1 VSRHRE
7 AARLLGTLLSVGLLA
22 WILHA
27 FANSDAMAQL
37 RNAQHASALARGV
50 AAGIPIYA
58 IGVGLLGVAW
68 WLLQRASSSQ
78 RVGFV
83 TTEACYAVAQFG
95 KYVPGNVA
103 HYAGRHTLLH
113 KHGLSHASLVVCAL
127 LEAALL
133 VCAALAWG
141 APLIDR
147 LGHWLSPALIWGAI
161 ALGGLGCLALLMW
174 MPRLRQLVP
183 APAWLL
189 PAVCVLLLFFAL
201 MGTTLYVIA
210 AASGIPA
217 GFLELTAVAALS
229 WAAGYLVVGAPA
241 GLGVREATF
250 LILLRPHVPEG
261 DVLLLAA
268 GFRAATFGGDL
279 LAFLCGLPAVISRKR
294 P

>member
-1 VSRHRE
+1 MSRPRE
-7 AARLLGTLLSVGLLA
+7 AARLLGTLLSIGLLA

-27 FANSDAMAQL
+27 FANSDAMTQL
-37 RNAQHASALARGV
+37 RNAGHASALARGIAV
-50 AAGIPIYA
+50 GIPIYA
-58 IGVGLLGVAW
+58 TGVGLLGVAW

-78 RVGFV
+78 RIGFAD
-83 TTEACYAVAQFG
+83 TEACYVVAQFG
-95 KYVPGNVA
+95 KYLPGNVA
-103 HYAGRHTLLH
+103 QYAGRHALLH
-113 KHGLSHASLVVCAL
+113 QRGLSHASLVVCAL

-147 LGHWLSPALIWGAI
+147 LGGRLSPVLIWSAI
-161 ALGGLGCLALLMW
+161 ALGGLACTALLLW

-189 PAVCVLLLFFAL
+189 PAAGALLCFFAV
-201 MGTTLYVIA
+201 MGATLHELA

-217 GFLELTAVAALS
+217 DFFELTAVAALS

-250 LILLRPHVPEG
+250 LVLLRPHVPEG
-261 DVLLLAA
+261 DVLLLVA

-279 LAFLCGLPAVISRKR
+279 LAFLCGLPAVLPRRR